1 MLAAPTRALRV
12 LPASWAR
19 RRQGTDPLSL
29 TLEKRRIYILPSR
42 FGVAFGLMIL
52 AMLLASLNYAS
63 SLGFALT
70 FLLTGLGLV
79 IMRHCHHNLRGTR
92 IRFAGARPVFA
103 GERAE
108 FQFSVS
114 NDAPSPRF
122 EIALRAQ
129 GPDTEARDV
138 GAGESQRFGLGVDV
152 RRRGVE
158 RLERFLVMTR
168 YPGNL
173 FRAWAW
179 IHMDASCIVYPRP
192 APRGR
197 PLPFDTG
204 GEGSHSGREPGDT
217 DFIGLAAA
225 TPSDPPRRIAWKAYA
240 RNDELMVKQFAT
252 GEQQVRMLSWDD
264 LPELDTEQRL
274 SQLTRWC
281 LDAAERGYAVGLV
294 LPGKAVPPGHDHRHL
309 AECLRVLALFEEA
322 PQR

>member
-1 MLAAPTRALRV
+1 MLAAPTRTLRAGA
-12 LPASWAR
+12 ASWAR
-19 RRQGTDPLSL
+19 RRQGADPLSV

-42 FGVAFGLMIL
+42 FGIAFGLMIL

-79 IMRHCHHNLRGTR
+79 IMRHCHNNLRGTR
-92 IRFAGARPVFA
+92 IRFASARPVFA

-114 NDAPSPRF
+114 NDAPSQRF
-122 EIALRAQ
+122 EIMLSAQ
-129 GPDTEARDV
+129 GLDTEAGDL
-138 GAGESQRFGLGVDV
+138 GAGESQRFRLNVDAD
-152 RRRGVE
+152 RRGVK
-158 RLERFLVMTR
+158 RLERFLVTTR

-179 IHMDASCIVYPRP
+179 VHMDLSCIVYPRP

-197 PLPFDTG
+197 PLPFDSG
-204 GEGSHSGREPGDT
+204 GEGLHGGLEPGDT

-252 GEQQVRMLSWDD
+252 GAQQARMLSWDD
-264 LPELDTEQRL
+264 LPELDTERRL
-274 SQLTRWC
+274 SQLARWC
-281 LDAAERGYAVGLV
+281 LDAAERDYAVGLV
-294 LPGKAVPPGHDHRHL
+294 LPGKAVPPGHGHRHV
-309 AECLRVLALFEEA
+309 AECLRLLALFEEG
-322 PQR
+322 PER